1 LALIVLVGLLWAA
14 ASYWKLGPD
23 ALDPRRW
30 GVVGERIQ
38 DTKTTAAVRTALALN
53 RGLAGYD
60 LEASVENGVATL
72 RGVLPGE
79 EQKAQ
84 ALRVAAAVPEVRQV
98 VDQMRVDPQ
107 ARPQKSDDERSV
119 GERVDDEKLAVQ
131 VRLALSL
138 NRELRSAAIEVDA
151 VRREVTLSGRVE
163 SDAQRRAALETAGQT
178 RDVARVIDRLQ
189 GAPPPPAA
197 DARSVE
203 QALAANPNLAPY
215 HLTVRLAGDGLVLE
229 GRVRTGAE
237 RELAGLLAQQAGGG
251 PIKNAL
257 VVEP

>member
-1 LALIVLVGLLWAA
+1 MLVGLLWAA

-38 DTKTTAAVRTALALN
+38 DTKTSAAVRTALALN

-72 RGVLPGE
+72 RGALPGE
-79 EQKAQ
+79 ELKAQ

-138 NRELRSAAIEVDA
+138 NRELQGAAIEVDA
-151 VRREVTLSGRVE
+151 VRREVTLSGRVD

-178 RDVARVIDRLQ
+178 RDVARVVDRLQ
-189 GAPPPPAA
+189 GGAPPPGAG

-215 HLTVRLAGDGLVLE
+215 HLTVRREGDTLVLE
-229 GRVRTGAE
+229 GRVGTGAE
-237 RELAGLLAQQAGGG
+237 RDLAGLLAQQARGG
-251 PIKNAL
+251 PVKNAL
-257 VVEP
+257 VVGP